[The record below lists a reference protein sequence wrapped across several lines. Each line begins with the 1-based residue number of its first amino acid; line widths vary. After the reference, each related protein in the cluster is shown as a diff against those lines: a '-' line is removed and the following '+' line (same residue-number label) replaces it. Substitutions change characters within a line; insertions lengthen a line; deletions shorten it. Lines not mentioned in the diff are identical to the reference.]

1 MILRFANC
9 DLDLDR
15 RQLWRSGEAVHVEPQ
30 VFDLLAH
37 MAQSGGTVVSKETL
51 VEVVWKGLAV
61 SDATISARISA
72 ARAAVGDTGKAQAI
86 LRTVPRRGFAFTAN
100 VEEIAHPSGHPA
112 TGPAPSAPEIAYAL
126 SRDGTAIAWAALGE
140 GPPLV
145 RIGHW
150 LSHLEMDSRSRI

>member
-1 MILRFANC
+1 MRYRFADC
-9 DLDLDR
+9 ELDTDSYTLTR
-15 RQLWRSGEAVHVEPQ
+15 AGQPVAVEPQ
-30 VFDLLAH
+30 VFDLIRLLAENAGRLVTKDQ
-37 MAQSGGTVVSKETL
+37 MIEAIWQGRVVSE
-51 VEVVWKGLAV
+51 A
-61 SDATISARISA
+61 SISARISA